1 MYLHCTRFCP
11 APAANIVATFLLR
24 FCLFAQQK
32 QKTSSGG
39 AITLLLPSAF
49 ASLFI
54 LALLFIFFFFRF
66 AASSCWLGFL
76 FGFGFRFAFLVAV
89 VALHNFN
96 VKLLQ

>member
-39 AITLLLPSAF
+39 AITLLLPSLRF
-49 ASLFI
+49 SYSPF
-54 LALLFIFFFFRF
+54 FSFFFFF
-66 AASSCWLGFL
+66 LSLCSIFLLLGFL

-89 VALHNFN
+89 VALRNFN

>member
-39 AITLLLPSAF
+39 AITLLLPSLRF
-49 ASLFI
+49 SYSPF
-54 LALLFIFFFFRF
+54 FSFFFFSF
-66 AASSCWLGFL
+66 ALQHLLAAWLFIW
-76 FGFGFRFAFLVAV
+76 FRFSVCLPCCRRRLA
-89 VALHNFN
+89 
-96 VKLLQ
+96 

>member
-39 AITLLLPSAF
+39 AITLLLPSLRF
-49 ASLFI
+49 SYSPF
-54 LALLFIFFFFRF
+54 FSFFFFFRF

-89 VALHNFN
+89 VALRNFN

>member
-39 AITLLLPSAF
+39 AITLLLPSLRF
-49 ASLFI
+49 SYSPF
-54 LALLFIFFFFRF
+54 FSFFFFLSLCSIF
-66 AASSCWLGFL
+66 LLLGFL

>member
-39 AITLLLPSAF
+39 AITLLLPSLRF
-49 ASLFI
+49 SYSPFFSFYFFLSLCSI
-54 LALLFIFFFFRF
+54 
-66 AASSCWLGFL
+66 
-76 FGFGFRFAFLVAV
+76 FLVAWLFIWFRFSV
-89 VALHNFN
+89 CLPCCRRRLA
-96 VKLLQ
+96 